1 MAKHDHTTQQLFSTP
16 LSQMRLPVASTSR
29 KFHHNKFDARRAQ
42 IKQDIYDVYCGT
54 KLIIQVASSA
64 MH

>member
-1 MAKHDHTTQQLFSTP
+1 MYMFCTP

-29 KFHHNKFDARRAQ
+29 KLHHNEFDARRAQ